1 MEDLF
6 REILEP
12 CPTSPTAASSLSLP
26 LESPT
31 TSSPQF
37 QMLSAPTPAQMMIA
51 TRSSV
56 VDWESEAE
64 MQRLLDMLP
73 VVQPSSFDD
82 GITHGHTTLEFDLES
97 EWDLERSS
105 TTMGTGVSVF

>member
-12 CPTSPTAASSLSLP
+12 CPTSPTAASSLPLP

-31 TSSPQF
+31 TSTQF
-37 QMLSAPTPAQMMIA
+37 QTLSAPTPAQMMMV

-73 VVQPSSFDD
+73 IVQPTSFDD
-82 GITHGHTTLEFDLES
+82 GITHGHSALEFDLES

-105 TTMGTGVSVF
+105 ITMGTGVGVF